1 MSCLF
6 GFCGFGG
13 SCGGLVGMDGSK
25 TWSLVGMDG
34 WVVDM
39 ELGWLVLVASMRMSM
54 LACVFFHE
62 NDTNNISRRTGPRF
76 ASSSHC
82 NRF

>member
-1 MSCLF
+1 
-6 GFCGFGG
+6 
-13 SCGGLVGMDGSK
+13 MDGSK

-39 ELGWLVLVASMRMSM
+39 ELGWYGEIMDMDLGWLVLVASMRMSM

-62 NDTNNISRRTGPRF
+62 NDTNNISRRTGPLF

-82 NRF
+82 SRF

>member
-1 MSCLF
+1 MN
-6 GFCGFGG
+6 
-13 SCGGLVGMDGSK
+13 GSK

-39 ELGWLVLVASMRMSM
+39 ELGWYREIIDMDLGWLVLVASMRMSM

-82 NRF
+82 SRF